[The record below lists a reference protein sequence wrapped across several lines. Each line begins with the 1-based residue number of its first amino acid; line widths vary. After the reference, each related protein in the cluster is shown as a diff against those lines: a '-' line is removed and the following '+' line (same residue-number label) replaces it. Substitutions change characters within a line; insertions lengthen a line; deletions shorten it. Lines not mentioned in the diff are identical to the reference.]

1 MFFAS
6 IIHDYFVWHYTQ
18 AWWQMWGVWRNFL
31 WFTIHFFSIPQLLR
45 SWFAPFK
52 RIAQNRGDKFN
63 LEDFASYIIINII
76 SRIIGAIARTAIIIV
91 GCIALLCT
99 IVGGFVTYLFW
110 MVAPF
115 LIIGLLGASISL
127 LLI

>member
-6 IIHDYFVWHYTQ
+6 IIRDYFVWHYTR

-31 WFTIHFFSIPQLLR
+31 WVVIHFFSIPQLSR
-45 SWFAPFK
+45 SLFSPFK
-52 RIAQNRGDKFN
+52 RITEGRGNKFS
-63 LEDFASYIIINII
+63 LEDLATYVIVNLI
-76 SRIIGAIARTAIIIV
+76 SRIIGAIVRIVIILI
-91 GCIALLCT
+91 GLIALSLT
-99 IVGGFVTYLFW
+99 VAGGFVAYLFW

-115 LIIGLLGASISL
+115 AVIILFGSGISL

>member
-6 IIHDYFVWHYTQ
+6 IIHDYFVWHYTR

-31 WFTIHFFSIPQLLR
+31 WMVIHFFSLPQLSR
-45 SWFAPFK
+45 SLFSPFK
-52 RIAQNRGDKFN
+52 RITEGRGDTFSFEDLATYVIVN
-63 LEDFASYIIINII
+63 LI
-76 SRIIGAIARTAIIIV
+76 SRIIGAIVRIVIILI
-91 GCIALLCT
+91 GLITLAFT

-110 MVAPF
+110 MVTPF
-115 LIIGLLGASISL
+115 MVIVLFGAGISL

>member
-6 IIHDYFVWHYTQ
+6 IIHDYFVWHYTR
-18 AWWQMWGVWRNFL
+18 AWWEMWGVWRNFIL
-31 WFTIHFFSIPQLLR
+31 LVVHFFSIPQLAQ

-52 RIAQNRGDKFN
+52 RMTQGRGKAFDF
-63 LEDFASYIIINII
+63 EDLASYVIINII
-76 SRIIGAIARTAIIIV
+76 SRIIGAIARTVIILFGIA
-91 GCIALLCT
+91 ALLIT

-115 LIIGLLGASISL
+115 LIIGLLGAGISL

>member
-31 WFTIHFFSIPQLLR
+31 FVVVHYFSIPQLMK

-52 RIAQNRGDKFN
+52 RTVEGRGDKFS
-63 LEDFASYIIINII
+63 LEDLAAYIIINFL
-76 SRIIGAIARTAIIIV
+76 SRVVGAIARTGIIV
-91 GCIALLCT
+91 IGLIALLLT

-115 LIIGLLGASISL
+115 MIIGLLGASLSL
-127 LLI
+127 FLI

>member
-6 IIHDYFVWHYTQ
+6 IISDYFVWHYTR

-31 WFTIHFFSIPQLLR
+31 WMVIHFFSIPQLSR
-45 SWFAPFK
+45 SLFAPYK
-52 RIAQNRGDKFN
+52 RITEGRGDKFS
-63 LEDFASYIIINII
+63 LEDLATYVIVNLI
-76 SRIIGAIARTAIIIV
+76 SRTIGAIVRVFIILIGLV
-91 GCIALLCT
+91 SLALT
-99 IVGGFVTYLFW
+99 VAGGFVTYLFW

-115 LIIGLLGASISL
+115 MVILLVGAGISL